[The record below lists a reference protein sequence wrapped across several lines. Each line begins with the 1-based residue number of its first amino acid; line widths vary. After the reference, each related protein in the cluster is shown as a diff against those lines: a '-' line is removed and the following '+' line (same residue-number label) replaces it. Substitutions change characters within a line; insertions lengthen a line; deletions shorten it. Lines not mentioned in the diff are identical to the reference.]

1 VKKNLDVYITFG
13 MDAQII
19 VNVKQQPKC
28 RSKEQ
33 DGYIQDISQVKGHN
47 NANRKH
53 QA

>member
-1 VKKNLDVYITFG
+1 

-28 RSKEQ
+28 WYKEQ
-33 DGYIQDISQVKGHN
+33 GGYMQDISQAKGHN
-47 NANRKH
+47 IANRKH